1 LSIDTCDG
9 DSGSP
14 LMLYSKEY
22 RQWIIAGITSYGDG
36 CGKSSDAGIYTRVSM
51 YIDWIKSITGVDG
64 IVIVGENSTTTGENS
79 TTTSEN
85 STTTDENTTVIPEKN
100 STSIGNLSNL
110 LLIMVFLFLSIFC
123 C

>member
-1 LSIDTCDG
+1 MPIDTCDG

-36 CGKSSDAGIYTRVSM
+36 CGKSSDAGIYTRISM
-51 YIDWIKSITGVDG
+51 YTDWIKSITGVDG
-64 IVIVGENSTTTGENS
+64 IVIAGENSTTIN
-79 TTTSEN
+79 
-85 STTTDENTTVIPEKN
+85 ENTTVIPEKN
-100 STSIGNLSNL
+100 STNIGILSNL
-110 LLIMVFLFLSIFC
+110 LLIVVFLFLSIFC